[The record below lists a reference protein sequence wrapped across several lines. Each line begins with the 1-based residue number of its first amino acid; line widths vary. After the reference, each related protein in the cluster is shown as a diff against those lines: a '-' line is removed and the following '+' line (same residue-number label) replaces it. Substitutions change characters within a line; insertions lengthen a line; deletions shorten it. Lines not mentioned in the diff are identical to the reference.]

1 MVPEISQFIEA
12 HKSEMVSTLQE
23 VLRIRSVNDVPEKG
37 APYGRG
43 CKEVLDKALEICES
57 MGFHTVNVDGQCGYA
72 EYGEGD
78 EVIGIFSH
86 LDVVEEGAGWTYP
99 PFEAQIH
106 DGEIWGRGAL
116 DNKGPGIASLY
127 GLLAIKELGL
137 PVRRRIRMVFG
148 IDEESGMRDMQY
160 YVEKCGAPFSGFSPD
175 AQFPVSFAERPNS
188 QVYVAKKIEQPCCET
203 PRLITM
209 TGGTITGNIP
219 DHCTASV
226 LSEDEKTT
234 EEILEKLNRFTEKTG
249 WRISAA
255 VEQTPDSSQVIMF
268 TSLGVTGHPYTPR
281 LAQNAVSQLMM
292 FLDRIGLKGET
303 GAIIHL
309 FKEKIGMEYFGESM
323 GLDHEDVSG
332 WLTFSN
338 TYFHLNDEDFYAVF
352 KMYRPYYYPL
362 EEIVTQIERALS
374 SQNIKVVKSRTSPG
388 VMRDKNSPLIRKLS
402 QIYGEHTG
410 LDSTPRSVGGTYAK
424 VVPNICGFG
433 AIFPWGYDY
442 CHVVNERMAVS
453 DLVLMSK
460 IYGDAIY
467 ELATMDFHDE

>member
-1 MVPEISQFIEA
+1 MIPEISKFIEE
-12 HKSEMVSTLQE
+12 HQEDMIRSLQE
-23 VLRIRSVNDVPEKG
+23 VIRIRSVNDEPKEG
-37 APYGRG
+37 APYGESCR
-43 CKEVLDKALEICES
+43 EVLEKILDICGK
-57 MGFHTVNVDGQCGYA
+57 MGFQTVNVDGQCGYA

-78 EVIGIFSH
+78 EIIGIFSH
-86 LDVVEEGAGWTYP
+86 FDVVEEGNGWTHP
-99 PFEAQIH
+99 PFSAEIH

-137 PVRRRIRMVFG
+137 PVKRKIRMVFG

-188 QVYVAKKIEQPCCET
+188 QVYVAKELETQCRET
-203 PRLITM
+203 PRLLCM
-209 TGGTITGNIP
+209 SGGTIKGNIP
-219 DHCTASV
+219 DVCTAKV
-226 LSEDEKTT
+226 LATDEENVKDILERLRRFAEKTDW
-234 EEILEKLNRFTEKTG
+234 K
-249 WRISAA
+249 ISACA
-255 VEQTPDSSQVIMF
+255 DGNEITF

-281 LAQNAVSQLMM
+281 LAQNAVSQLIM

-309 FKEKIGMEYFGESM
+309 FKEKVGMEYFGESM
-323 GLDHEDVSG
+323 GLDREDVSG

-338 TYFHLNDEDFYAVF
+338 TYFDLNEEKFYAVF
-352 KMYRPYYYPL
+352 KMYRPYYFAL
-362 EEIVTQIERALS
+362 EDIVAQIEKSLS
-374 SQNIKVVKSRTSPG
+374 AQNIKVVYSRSSPG

-402 QIYGEHTG
+402 EIYGQHTG

-424 VVPNICGFG
+424 VVPEICGFG
-433 AIFPWGYDY
+433 AIFPWGHDY
-442 CHVVNERMAVS
+442 CHVVDERMPIH

-467 ELATMDFHDE
+467 ELATMDFSRRE